1 MTWRL
6 LPLPVRLDLY
16 LLDISSASPSCPLSS
31 QALLGLSKSPESL
44 CQSEVRN
51 RAHDHKMVAKR
62 SRIEGMYHNCGI
74 MTIRFRSTIIHNRVR
89 VVVQGGLPP
98 SHLNLCGG
106 LRSGTERT
114 ICNNTRLTDIDT
126 SVTEILDL
134 YARPRARKS
143 SSFMPA
149 ISACRRECG

>member
-98 SHLNLCGG
+98 SHLNLCGS
-106 LRSGTERT
+106 LSSGTERT
-114 ICNNTRLTDIDT
+114 ICNNTRLTSIY